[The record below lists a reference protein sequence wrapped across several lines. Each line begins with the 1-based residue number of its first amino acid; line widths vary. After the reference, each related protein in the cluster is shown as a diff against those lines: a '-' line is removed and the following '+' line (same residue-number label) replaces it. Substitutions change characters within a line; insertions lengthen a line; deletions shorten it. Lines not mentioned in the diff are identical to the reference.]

1 MPAKNRFTKEQIIDA
16 ALSLVREKGSS
27 ALSARTLAKRLGASP
42 QPIFSYFDSM
52 ESLREAVV
60 DAAKEIYAERV
71 KVGLSQ
77 TPAFKG
83 AGEQYILFAKEEPE
97 LFQLLFMTENKYA
110 ENFQDVFS
118 ILGKTA
124 KACIDIIER
133 DYKLEPDRAMLLFE
147 HAWIHSFG
155 ICVMCAM
162 GTCRFTDEEISQML
176 SDNFMGMMMLTKSDF
191 ANQNAITPQ
200 RKITE

>member
-97 LFQLLFMTENKYA
+97 LFQLLFMSENDPRCIPGFMPAMDDNSPDILSSLKMGYA
-110 ENFQDVFS
+110 LED
-118 ILGKTA
+118 GEA
-124 KACIDIIER
+124 KKIYNHLAIYSHGIATLSLRNTC
-133 DYKLEPDRAMLLFE
+133 
-147 HAWIHSFG
+147 SF
-155 ICVMCAM
+155 
-162 GTCRFTDEEISQML
+162 TREEISEML
-176 SDNFMGMMMLTKSDF
+176 SEVFIGVLNRVKEERS
-191 ANQNAITPQ
+191 
-200 RKITE
+200 K